1 MNWNLSCCIRPH
13 AYIQIMPL
21 GQSCRGANTSQHIGL
36 GGTDE
41 VGTSQDWET
50 RLELAQ
56 KAGLRIGLWSW
67 DLVANTVIW
76 SDESYRQWGFTRQ
89 TFSGRLEDA
98 LARIHPEDRF
108 VVEQAIREVL
118 AGAKEYFAQYRIV
131 RPDQITCWIDARG
144 AVVDEEN
151 IHQMIGIGIDVTKQ
165 KEAEQSLQAA
175 RAELARVARI
185 ASVGELT
192 ASIAHEVTQPLA
204 SVLTNAY
211 ASQRWLAMQ
220 PPDLYEVRDAVAGT
234 IREADR
240 ALEVIMRI
248 RDFLSN
254 KPLLHFRVDVKQIVL
269 EVLTLTA
276 SELRDAGVT
285 VQTDFVSDLPTL
297 HGDRI
302 QLQQVMLN
310 LVMNGIDALSKI
322 TGWPRELSIKVAT
335 DPLGVLVQVRN
346 SGMALESSMTE
357 TIFEPFFTTKPQGL
371 GLGLSISRSIIAAHG
386 GRLWA
391 ESAGLYGA
399 VFQFT
404 LPETVGPK

>member
-1 MNWNLSCCIRPH
+1 M
-13 AYIQIMPL
+13 
-21 GQSCRGANTSQHIGL
+21 
-36 GGTDE
+36 DE
-41 VGTSQDWET
+41 VSTSQDWET

-56 KAGLRIGLWSW
+56 RAGLRIGLWSW

-89 TFSGRLEDA
+89 TFSGRVEDA
-98 LARIHPEDRF
+98 LARIHPEDKF
-108 VVEQAIREVL
+108 VVEEAIREVL

-144 AVVDEEN
+144 AVVHEEN
-151 IHQMIGIGIDVTKQ
+151 IHQMIGIGIDMTKQ

-175 RAELARVARI
+175 KAELARVARI

-240 ALEVIMRI
+240 ALEVITRI
-248 RDFLSN
+248 RDFLSK
-254 KPLLHFRVDVKQIVL
+254 KPLLHLRVNVKRIVL
-269 EVLTLTA
+269 DVLALTA
-276 SELRDAGVT
+276 SELRDASVT

-322 TGWPRELSIKVAT
+322 TGRPRVLSIKAAT
-335 DPLGVLVQVRN
+335 DPSGVLVQVRN
-346 SGMALESSMTE
+346 SGMGLESSMTE

-391 ESAGLYGA
+391 ESAGIYGA